1 MIARYKSVAVLKST
15 VTNRALKLNCF
26 GGSMAKVIHKL
37 IEALQ
42 LDCNHLFQGENE
54 DYDDEVD
61 CPVCADNEKR
71 VTAARMEM
79 LQEVRKRL
87 RGAITTANGMRVFD
101 ISIDKLIAELEA
113 TR

>member
-1 MIARYKSVAVLKST
+1 MGKIVRTVYSAV
-15 VTNRALKLNCF
+15 R
-26 GGSMAKVIHKL
+26 
-37 IEALQ
+37 
-42 LDCNHLFQGENE
+42 LDCGHIIPSALRPHGTEAH
-54 DYDDEVD
+54 